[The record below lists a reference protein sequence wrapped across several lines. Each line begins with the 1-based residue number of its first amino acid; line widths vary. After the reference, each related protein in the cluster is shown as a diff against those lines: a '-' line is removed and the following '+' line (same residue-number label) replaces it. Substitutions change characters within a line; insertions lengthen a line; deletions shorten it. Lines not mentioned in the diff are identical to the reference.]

1 MKLIGPWPCIANGKI
16 RLTAKRGKD
25 GLTLIIQDDS
35 HTGLDEVSI
44 RMIGLPD
51 AEIDA
56 YEWAVRSFN
65 NSLEITRA
73 KGAA

>member
-16 RLTAKRGKD
+16 RLSAKRNKN
-25 GLTLIIQDDS
+25 GLTLIITDNNS
-35 HTGLDEVSI
+35 SGLDELSVA
-44 RMIGLPD
+44 MIGLPD

-65 NSLEITRA
+65 NSLEISRA

>member
-1 MKLIGPWPCIANGKI
+1 MKLVGPWPCIANGKV
-16 RLTAKRGKD
+16 RLSAKRGRD
-25 GLTLIIQDDS
+25 GLTLILTDDS
-35 HTGLDEVSI
+35 QTCLDEVSI

-65 NSLEITRA
+65 NSLEISRA

>member
-1 MKLIGPWPCIANGKI
+1 MKLIGPWPCIANGKV
-16 RLTAKRGKD
+16 RLSAKRGRD
-25 GLTLIIQDDS
+25 GLTLILTDDS
-35 HTGLDEVSI
+35 QTGLDEVSI

-51 AEIDA
+51 TDIDA

-65 NSLEITRA
+65 NSLEISRA